1 MFGCALAATKAKLG
15 FILTLD
21 KNHRIFR
28 LERLPGG
35 ACTHWKSAALSR
47 RTPSTVGRSVQKN
60 FRKADTESR
69 CTTVP
74 PQPPISRNDASL
86 IPGTI
91 LRTSLPSAT
100 S

>member
-1 MFGCALAATKAKLG
+1 MAK
-15 FILTLD
+15 
-21 KNHRIFR
+21 
-28 LERLPGG
+28 
-35 ACTHWKSAALSR
+35 
-47 RTPSTVGRSVQKN
+47 VGRSVQKN

-86 IPGTI
+86 ILGTI